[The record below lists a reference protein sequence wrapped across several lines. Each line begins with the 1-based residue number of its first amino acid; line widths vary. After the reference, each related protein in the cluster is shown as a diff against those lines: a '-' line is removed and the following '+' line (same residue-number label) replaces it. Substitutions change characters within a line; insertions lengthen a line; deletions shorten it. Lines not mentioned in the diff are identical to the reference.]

1 MVQYEAQA
9 REGWE
14 GWPDRASPARPGER
28 VRGTEPP
35 PRLRV
40 QAYLFC
46 TGSQHLER
54 AHVVAEAA
62 GSLQEACSFK
72 FITL

>member
-1 MVQYEAQA
+1 M
-9 REGWE
+9 
-14 GWPDRASPARPGER
+14 
-28 VRGTEPP
+28 RGTEPP

-40 QAYLFC
+40 QAYLLC

-72 FITL
+72 FITLELDSPIDCVEILSKLKAKVEQVVEE